1 MPVLTV
7 DAFSLRIP
15 RLLEVLQALVEIESP
30 TGDKAGVDQVGELA
44 AALMAERGAEVERH
58 RQEVAGDHWVGRW
71 GDGPG
76 GMLLMCHLDTVH
88 PLGTLAEFPWRTEG
102 RRLYGP
108 GVMDMKGGLAL
119 ALTAIE
125 ALDEVDAL
133 PDRRLS
139 LLCTSDEETGSRT
152 SRPLIESLASQHDLV
167 LCLEPGMAD
176 GSVKTWRKGIGDF
189 RLRVTGRPAH
199 AGVEPE
205 KGINAVVEM
214 ARQIRAID
222 AWQPPGTGATITPTL
237 ISGGTAAN
245 VVPEACELVIDVR
258 VMTAEQQT
266 WVDTAFGSLE
276 PVSAGA
282 HLAIEGGWNRPPMA
296 RTELMGQ
303 TFERVKAIA
312 SELGIPLTEGGTGGG
327 SDANFVAPLGVPVM
341 DGLGPVGW
349 DAHTLVE
356 SLDLDSLAPRG
367 TILAGILTD
376 W

>member
-88 PLGTLAEFPWRTEG
+88 PLGTLAGFPWRTEG

-125 ALDEVDAL
+125 ALAEVEAL
-133 PDRRLS
+133 PERRIS

-222 AWQPPGTGATITPTL
+222 AWQPPGTGATVTPTL

-245 VVPEACELVIDVR
+245 VVPETCELAIDVR

-266 WVDTAFGSLE
+266 WIDTALRSLE

-282 HLAIEGGWNRPPMA
+282 HLAIEG
-296 RTELMGQ
+296 
-303 TFERVKAIA
+303 
-312 SELGIPLTEGGTGGG
+312 
-327 SDANFVAPLGVPVM
+327 
-341 DGLGPVGW
+341 
-349 DAHTLVE
+349 
-356 SLDLDSLAPRG
+356 
-367 TILAGILTD
+367 AGIAHP
-376 W
+376 WRERS